1 MSDDFV
7 NDELFC
13 EGVVEC
19 TALVLAEGCTEFD
32 GRLTLFGVL
41 DEIRPAKEGDTSFV
55 VYTKFEG
62 CDHATD
68 RQWNARI
75 VISDDGGEVLMQSP
89 EYDVWI
95 EGADEPFTVVA
106 SFDLD
111 EDYFDEGGDRVLWAE
126 AILDEE
132 TLSQTAIRLR
142 DRYNV

>member
-32 GRLTLFGVL
+32 GRLTLFGIL
-41 DEIRPAKEGDTSFV
+41 DEIRPAKEGGTSFV
-55 VYTKFEG
+55 AYAKFEG

-68 RQWNARI
+68 RRWNARI
-75 VISDDGGEVLMQSP
+75 VISDDGGEILMESP
-89 EYDVWI
+89 DYEVWI
-95 EGADEPFTVVA
+95 EAADEPFTAVA
-106 SFDLD
+106 PFDLP
-111 EDYFDEGGDRVLWAE
+111 EEYFDGGDRVLWVE
-126 AILDEE
+126 AVLDDE

>member
-1 MSDDFV
+1 MNDDFAS
-7 NDELFC
+7 DELFC

-19 TALVLAEGCTEFD
+19 TALVLAEGCTELD
-32 GRLTLFGVL
+32 GRLTLFGIL
-41 DEIRPAKEGDTSFV
+41 DEIRPAKEGGTSFV
-55 VYTKFEG
+55 AYAKFEG
-62 CDHATD
+62 CGHATD

-75 VISDDGGEVLMQSP
+75 VISDDGGEVLMESP

-95 EGADEPFTVVA
+95 EAADEPFTVVG

-111 EDYFDEGGDRVLWAE
+111 ENYFDGGDRMLWVE
-126 AILDEE
+126 AVLDEE

>member
-1 MSDDFV
+1 MSDDFAS
-7 NDELFC
+7 DELFC

-19 TALVLAEGCTEFD
+19 TALVLAEGCAELD

-55 VYTKFEG
+55 AYAKFEG
-62 CDHATD
+62 CDHAVG

-75 VISDDGGEVLMQSP
+75 VISDDGGEVLMESP
-89 EYDVWI
+89 DYEVRI
-95 EGADEPFTVVA
+95 EAADEPFTAVA
-106 SFDLD
+106 PFDLD
-111 EDYFDEGGDRVLWAE
+111 EDYFDGGDKVLWVE
-126 AILDEE
+126 AVLDDE